1 MEVFSMKVILIGP
14 PGAGKG
20 TQAKLLSKEF
30 NIPHISTGD
39 IFRKNIRENTSL
51 GIEAKAYMDRGML
64 VPDELTLRIVY
75 DRLLETDCRKC
86 YLLDGFP
93 RTLNQAEAF
102 QKLLESDNKSIDN
115 VILLKVPK
123 KIIIERGTGRRICS
137 SCGASYHISLNPPL
151 TTNTCNNCGGTLI
164 QRPDDTEETISN
176 RLELYERET
185 MPLIDFYRDKNL
197 LTAIDGT
204 LAIESVFKVVNNLLV
219 NNTAKKGA

>member
-1 MEVFSMKVILIGP
+1 MRVILIGP

-20 TQAKLLSKEF
+20 TQAKLLSEKF

-51 GIEAKAYMDRGML
+51 GIEAKSYMDKGML

-75 DRLLETDCRKC
+75 DRLKEIDCRKC

-93 RTLNQAEAF
+93 RTLKQAEAF

-115 VILLKVPK
+115 VILFKVPK
-123 KIIIERGTGRRICS
+123 EVIIERGTGRRICLG
-137 SCGASYHISLNPPL
+137 CGASYHISYNPPHII
-151 TTNTCNNCGGTLI
+151 NICDSCGGALT
-164 QRPDDTEETISN
+164 QRVDDTEVTISN
-176 RLELYERET
+176 RLELYKRET
-185 MPLIDFYRDKNL
+185 LPLIDYYRGKNL

-204 LAIESVFKVVNNLLV
+204 LAIESVFKVVNNLLESDSS
-219 NNTAKKGA
+219 KKGA

>member
-1 MEVFSMKVILIGP
+1 MKVILIGP

-20 TQAKLLSKEF
+20 TQAKLLSEKF

-51 GIEAKAYMDRGML
+51 GMEAKSYMDRGML

-75 DRLLETDCRKC
+75 DRLMEIDCRKC

-93 RTLNQAEAF
+93 RTLNQAVAF

-115 VILLKVPK
+115 VILLEVPK
-123 KIIIERGTGRRICS
+123 EVIIERGTGRRICAG
-137 SCGASYHISLNPPL
+137 CGACYHISLNPPQ
-151 TTNTCNNCGGTLI
+151 TKNICNNCGSTLI
-164 QRPDDTEETISN
+164 QRADDTEETINN

-185 MPLIDFYRDKNL
+185 MPLIDFYRNKNL

-204 LAIESVFKVVNNLLV
+204 LAIESVFKIVNNLLA
-219 NNTAKKGA
+219 NNTSSKGA